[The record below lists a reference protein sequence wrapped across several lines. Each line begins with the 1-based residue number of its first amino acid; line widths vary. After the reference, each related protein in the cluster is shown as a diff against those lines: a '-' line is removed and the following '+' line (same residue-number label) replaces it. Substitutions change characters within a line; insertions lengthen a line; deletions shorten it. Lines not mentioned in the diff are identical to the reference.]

1 MYSFNGLSVKFAFVI
16 RPLSS
21 SVLPKTSYGKNKEY
35 NSVVI
40 SSFDRE
46 KWDAGGVVFIIFIDF
61 PKKNNSL
68 K

>member
-46 KWDAGGVVFIIFIDF
+46 K
-61 PKKNNSL
+61 
-68 K
+68 